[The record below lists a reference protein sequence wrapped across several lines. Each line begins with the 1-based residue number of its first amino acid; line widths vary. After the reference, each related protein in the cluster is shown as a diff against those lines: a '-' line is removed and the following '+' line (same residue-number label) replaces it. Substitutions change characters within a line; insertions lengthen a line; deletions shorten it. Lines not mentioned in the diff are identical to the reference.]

1 MDSPPSNDTSSM
13 SDVTDTRCEVSKGD
27 FAAGASVVDVSVASV
42 SLSDSSSSVSSS
54 PSVGTSG
61 TAGAGDSALAS
72 CTVDE
77 EDSRCRSDRD
87 RDCELSACESGRG
100 VISDASS
107 KSYTA
112 ANLLAHLCISSSLL
126 CCYNIGNVLRT
137 PSLSELCELVGRSF
151 FSSMFAGVG
160 GVVY

>member
-1 MDSPPSNDTSSM
+1 MYSPPSNDTSSM
-13 SDVTDTRCEVSKGD
+13 SDVTDTRCEVSNGD

-54 PSVGTSG
+54 PSWRISG
-61 TAGAGDSALAS
+61 TAGAGEPALAS
-72 CTVDE
+72 CTVDD

-87 RDCELSACESGRG
+87 RDCEPSACESGRG

-112 ANLLAHLCISSSLL
+112 ANLLANLYI
-126 CCYNIGNVLRT
+126 
-137 PSLSELCELVGRSF
+137 
-151 FSSMFAGVG
+151 
-160 GVVY
+160 

>member
-1 MDSPPSNDTSSM
+1 M
-13 SDVTDTRCEVSKGD
+13 SDVTDTRCEVSKGE
-27 FAAGASVVDVSVASV
+27 FAAGASAMDVSVASV

-54 PSVGTSG
+54 PSSDTLG
-61 TAGAGDSALAS
+61 TAGAGDPALAS
-72 CTVDE
+72 CTVDD

-87 RDCELSACESGRG
+87 RDCERSGCGSGRG

-112 ANLLAHLCISSSLL
+112 ANVLANLHTSFPLRCCCNMVDILL
-126 CCYNIGNVLRT
+126 T
-137 PSLSELCELVGRSF
+137 PSLSELCELVGLSF
-151 FSSMFAGVG
+151 FSTMFAGVG